1 MKKTY
6 AWSQKLGA
14 IALVALSLFLLS
26 LPFLPYSGTPESS
39 TWVLWGHLHPLLVHF
54 PIVLI
59 ILPLLL
65 EGLRRIAKW
74 DLDVRLMPLV
84 LSLAILSATVSA
96 LAGFGLYLS
105 GTYIGERVHDHL
117 WAGVILGV
125 VLNLSGL
132 AFHWK
137 WSKLYLG
144 GLVVANLLLI
154 YTGHLGGTLT
164 HGEDYLSDLLPAW
177 NEPIA
182 PVEQKPL
189 AELNV
194 FDDIVLAVFEAKC
207 LTCHNPQKAKGKL
220 VMSSWEE
227 LMKGGESGDSMII
240 KGELAASALYHRI
253 ALPLDDEDHMPPSG
267 KAQLSADEQMLLTW
281 WIESGGQSEQL
292 VGTFPQG
299 DSIQTALESYLP
311 KLARRQKSVLRSKQ
325 ERDELAA
332 ELIPHVE
339 ALGFAVE
346 LDPAVDSMLF
356 ALSMQLPT
364 ARITDATLVELLPYA
379 NAFSKISLVSAEITD
394 EGLYTLSQMS
404 QIRHLYLNKTCI
416 KGEGL
421 AYLARL
427 EQLETLNLSD
437 TFVDDTEVLHL
448 LEIPSLKQLYLFHS
462 EVSLNV
468 IEALQQFLPDTEVL
482 HAEGEMY

>member
-1 MKKTY
+1 MKKTRTWQ
-6 AWSQKLGA
+6 ANLVP
-14 IALVALSLFLLS
+14 IALIGLSLILQS

-39 TWVLWGHLHPLLVHF
+39 LWVALGHLHPLLVHF

-65 EGLRRIAKW
+65 EGLIRIKKW
-74 DLDVRLMPLV
+74 DLDVRLMPL
-84 LSLAILSATVSA
+84 LLTLAILSATASA
-96 LAGFGLYLS
+96 LAGFGLYYE
-105 GTYIGERVHDHL
+105 GTYIGERIHDHL
-117 WAGVILGV
+117 WAGIMLALTINFCGF
-125 VLNLSGL
+125 
-132 AFHWK
+132 AFHLK
-137 WSKLYLG
+137 WSKLFMG
-144 GLVVANLLLI
+144 GLVLANLLLI

-177 NEPIA
+177 DEPTA

-194 FDDIVLAVFEAKC
+194 FDDIVMAVFEAKC
-207 LTCHNPQKAKGKL
+207 LTCHNSQKAKGKL
-220 VMSSWEE
+220 VMSSWED
-227 LMKGGESGDSMII
+227 LMRGGESGDSMIVKKSWQSGSI
-240 KGELAASALYHRI
+240 HQRI
-253 ALPLDDEDHMPPSG
+253 SLPMDDEAHMPPKG
-267 KAQLSADEQMLLTW
+267 KTQLSADEQMLLTW
-281 WIESGGQSEQL
+281 WLKSGGQAEQL
-292 VGTFPQG
+292 VGTLPQG
-299 DSIQTALESYLP
+299 DSIQLALDSYLP
-311 KLARRQKSVLRSKQ
+311 KLARRQKSVLRSRQ

-346 LDPAVDSMLF
+346 LDPAADSMLF
-356 ALSMQLPT
+356 ALSMQLP
-364 ARITDATLVELLPYA
+364 AVRITDATLVELLPYA
-379 NAFSKISLVSAEITD
+379 DAFSKISLVSAEITD

-404 QIRHLYLNKTCI
+404 QVRHLYLNKSCI

-421 AYLARL
+421 AYLTRL

-437 TFVDDTEVLHL
+437 TFVDDKEVLHL
-448 LEIPSLKQLYLFHS
+448 LEMPSLKQVYLYHA

-468 IEALQQFLPDTEVL
+468 IEALQAFLPETEVL